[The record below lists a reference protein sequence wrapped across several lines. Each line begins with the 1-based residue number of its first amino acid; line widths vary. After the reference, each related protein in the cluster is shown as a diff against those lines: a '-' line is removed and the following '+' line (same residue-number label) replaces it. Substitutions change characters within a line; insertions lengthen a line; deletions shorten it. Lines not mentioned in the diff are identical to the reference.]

1 MLPGP
6 QDPAAAKIAGVV
18 LIDQGMDK
26 MSDVSELKDKIGNK
40 TLNIVLLSIATAG
53 IYPLLWLWRN
63 VRVINEVSGH
73 QTASDVY
80 LIWMAVCA
88 GLSGVFAGSEDIFSL
103 LVSAGLSIALA
114 VLYIVWAF
122 AAKRA
127 LQDYALTKHGVDLR
141 MNGFYTFL
149 FTVYYINYC
158 INDLPE
164 AKRKQ
169 EILASHVNPAS

>member
-1 MLPGP
+1 MTT
-6 QDPAAAKIAGVV
+6 
-18 LIDQGMDK
+18 
-26 MSDVSELKDKIGNK
+26 VSELKDRIGNK

-63 VRVINEVSGH
+63 VRVINEVTGH
-73 QTASDVY
+73 NTASDVF

-88 GLSGVFAGSEDIFSL
+88 GLSGVFAGSEDLFSL
-103 LVSAGLSIALA
+103 LISLGLTIGLC

-127 LQDYALTKHGVDLR
+127 LQDFALKHGVDLR

-149 FTVYYINYC
+149 FTAYYINYC

-164 AKRKQ
+164 VKRRQ
-169 EILASHVNPAS
+169 DALANHANPVTPAS

>member
-1 MLPGP
+1 
-6 QDPAAAKIAGVV
+6 
-18 LIDQGMDK
+18 
-26 MSDVSELKDKIGNK
+26 MSDISELKDRVNNK
-40 TLNIVLLSIATAG
+40 TLNMVLLSIATAG

-63 VRVINEVSGH
+63 VRVINETTGH
-73 QTASDVY
+73 QTATDPY
-80 LIWMAVCA
+80 LLWMAVCA
-88 GLSGVFAGSEDIFSL
+88 GLSGVLAGNEDLISL
-103 LVSAGLSIALA
+103 LLTLGLTIALA
-114 VLYIVWAF
+114 VLHIVWAF

-149 FTVYYINYC
+149 FTAYYINYC

-169 EILASHVNPAS
+169 DILASHVRPAV

>member
-1 MLPGP
+1 
-6 QDPAAAKIAGVV
+6 
-18 LIDQGMDK
+18 
-26 MSDVSELKDKIGNK
+26 MSDISELKNKIGNK
-40 TLNIVLLSIATAG
+40 TLNLVLLSIATAG

-63 VRVINEVSGH
+63 VRIINEVTGRK
-73 QTASDVY
+73 TADDVF

-88 GLSGVFAGSEDIFSL
+88 GLSTIFAGNDDLFSA
-103 LVSAGLSIALA
+103 LVSLALTIALA

-127 LQDYALTKHGVDLR
+127 LQEYALNQHGVDLR

-149 FTVYYINYC
+149 FTAYYINYC

-169 EILASHVNPAS
+169 EILSSHATPAAPAS

>member
-1 MLPGP
+1 M
-6 QDPAAAKIAGVV
+6 
-18 LIDQGMDK
+18 DQ
-26 MSDVSELKDKIGNK
+26 MSSVSELKDRIGNK

-63 VRVINEVSGH
+63 VRVINEVTGH
-73 QTASDVY
+73 QTATDVY

-88 GLSGVFAGSEDIFSL
+88 GLSGVFAGNEDLFSAL
-103 LVSAGLSIALA
+103 ICLGLSVALA

-127 LQDYALTKHGVDLR
+127 LQDYALTRHGVDLR

-149 FTVYYINYC
+149 FTAYYINYC

-169 EILASHVNPAS
+169 EILSSRLNKAT